1 MVVNIPYR
9 YDLDKASV
17 TNLEIQ
23 AFNINLNESA
33 NLFIHV
39 SIVEIDSNRKYFARH
54 GMHLYNAGKEWLLKL
69 IATKICKLV
78 KNYNRNEPVIILNW
92 KDESSDKKININ
104 DNRKSNMQKT
114 VDIHTKVKVSPNQ
127 NNN

>member
-23 AFNINLNESA
+23 AFNINLNEPA

-39 SIVEIDSNRKYFARH
+39 PIVEIDSNRKYFTRH
-54 GMHLYNAGKEWLLKL
+54 GMHLNNAGKEWLLKL

-78 KNYNRNEPVIILNW
+78 KNNNRDKPVIILNW

-114 VDIHTKVKVSPNQ
+114 VDVPTKVKVSLNQ